1 MVSALDRVHDALAG
15 RGCRS
20 EQGGRSW
27 QCPAHEDRAPS
38 LSVARGTKGAD
49 VVLHCHAGC
58 TTEDVVAALG
68 LTLADLYDEPAQK
81 KDSRPVKVAEY
92 PYCDENGELLYKV
105 ARYSPKTFRQFAAD
119 GTPSVKGIRRVPYR
133 LPAVLAEA
141 RAGGLVLVVEGE
153 KDVDNLAAAGV
164 VATCNAGGAGKWTD
178 DHTRHLLGAGE
189 VVVVA
194 DKDGPGRAHAAQVAE
209 SLQRAGITH
218 RVVEPAAGKDV
229 SDHLAAG
236 LGFAELVAV
245 ASTAP
250 PKNDPS
256 NSSKPV
262 EDLWEGFAGIA
273 GIENEGGYASWD
285 DPLPVPTFRVPAF
298 PTDALGD
305 LAPWVKAQ
313 SASLN
318 VSEDL
323 VALSALGAISAAV
336 GGRRRVHVKDGWSD
350 ENVCLYLLGLAG
362 SSARKTPALDAASA
376 PIRERAGELR
386 EDLRA
391 EVEQNEQMI
400 RITEAEMLAV
410 ERSVSQGKKDKVD
423 AHAVLDDLR
432 TLREKPGLPKPLA
445 GDVTLEALGKLM
457 GANGGR
463 MAIMESE
470 AGFFKACAGQY
481 GNGKADIS
489 LILKAYTGTSHDID
503 RVMRGNTWMA
513 HTALTI
519 VLIIQPGMV
528 EHMEKDNPEFKS
540 SGFLNRFLPA
550 LPAPMPPGTF
560 DTPAVPAEIR
570 DDYDRRIRRIFDRIW
585 TAENIGTMHL
595 TADARKRFADFY
607 NEVEQRKAEAGDLH
621 DLAEWAGKLCGQ
633 IIRLAACLALYDDH
647 GTAEIGDDTMRRA
660 LDLAPYFIDHARAVF
675 ALMSRDGDAGRK
687 LLRDILDRLRSL
699 ADNEGLVTERKVR
712 ESFRGRHGV
721 DAEVIHEA
729 LHNLEDLGWIAEVP
743 APPRRAG
750 QRGAKP
756 SPKYDLHPRILAG
769 AVAPQPRPKETPA

>member
-1 MVSALDRVHDALAG
+1 MLSALDRVHGALRD
-15 RGCRS
+15 RGSRS
-20 EQGGRSW
+20 DHTGRSW

-38 LSVARGTKGAD
+38 LSVSRGNRGAD
-49 VVLHCHAGC
+49 VVLYCHAGC
-58 TTEDVVAALG
+58 PTEDVLAALG
-68 LTLADLYDEPAQK
+68 LTPSDLYDEPREK
-81 KDSRPVKVAEY
+81 RNDRPVKVAEY
-92 PYCDENGELLYKV
+92 PYCDENGVLLYTV
-105 ARYSPKTFRQFAAD
+105 VRYAPKTFRQRAAD

-133 LPAVLAEA
+133 LPQVRAEA
-141 RAGGLVLVVEGE
+141 AAGGLVLVVEGE
-153 KDVDNLAAAGV
+153 KDVDNLTAVNV
-164 VATCNAGGAGKWTD
+164 VATCNSGGAGKWTD
-178 DHTRHLLGAGE
+178 DHTRHLRGAGE

-194 DKDGPGRAHAAQVAE
+194 DRDGPGRAHAAQVAD
-209 SLQRAGITH
+209 SLRRAGVTH
-218 RVVEPAAGKDV
+218 RVVEPAQGKDI

-236 LGFAELVAV
+236 LGFTELVAV

-250 PKNDPS
+250 LENDPS
-256 NSSKPV
+256 NSSEPA

-273 GIENEGGYASWD
+273 GIENEGGCASWD

-323 VALSALGAISAAV
+323 VALSALGAISAAI
-336 GGRRRVHVKDGWSD
+336 GGRRRVHVKEGWTD
-350 ENVCLYLLGLAG
+350 ENVCLYLIGLAG

-376 PIRERAGELR
+376 PIRQRAGELR
-386 EDLRA
+386 EDMRA

-400 RITEAEMLAV
+400 RITEAEMQNI
-410 ERSVSQGKKDKVD
+410 ERLVSQGKKDKVD

-463 MAIMESE
+463 MAVMESE

-489 LILKAYTGTSHDID
+489 LVLKAYTGTSHDID
-503 RVMRGNTWMA
+503 RVMRGNTWMP

-550 LPAPMPPGTF
+550 LPAAMPPGTF
-560 DTPAVPAEIR
+560 DTPTVAADIR

-607 NEVEQRKAEAGDLH
+607 NEVEQRKAESGDLH

-687 LLRDILDRLRSL
+687 LLRDILDRLHSL

-721 DAEVIHEA
+721 DAEVIHTA
-729 LHNLEDLGWIAEVP
+729 MSDLEDLGWVAQVP
-743 APPRRAG
+743 APPRKPG

-756 SPKYDLHPRILAG
+756 SPKYDIHPRVLAG
-769 AVAPQPRPKETPA
+769 PASATPKGQQP

>member
-1 MVSALDRVHDALAG
+1 MVSALDRVRDALMSHG
-15 RGCRS
+15 SRS
-20 EQGGRSW
+20 DQTGRSW
-27 QCPAHEDRAPS
+27 QCPAHEDRNPS
-38 LSVARGTKGAD
+38 LSVGAGTKGAD

-58 TTEDVVAALG
+58 ANEDVVAALG

-105 ARYSPKTFRQFAAD
+105 ARYTPKTFRQFAAD
-119 GTPSVKGIRRVPYR
+119 GTPSVKSIRRVPYR

-153 KDVDNLAAAGV
+153 KDVDNLAANSV

-178 DHTRHLLGAGE
+178 DHTRHLLGAGQ

-194 DKDGPGRAHAAQVAE
+194 DRDAPGRAHAVQVAE

-218 RVVEPAAGKDV
+218 RIVEPAAGKDI

-236 LGFAELVAV
+236 LGFDDLVAV
-245 ASTAP
+245 ERTAP
-250 PKNDPS
+250 QKNDSTYSTEP
-256 NSSKPV
+256 PP
-262 EDLWEGFAGIA
+262 DPYDGFDGID
-273 GIENEGGYASWD
+273 GTENQGGGAFWD
-285 DPLPVPTFRVPAF
+285 DPIPVPTYRLPPF

-305 LAPWVKAQ
+305 LAPWVRAQ
-313 SASLN
+313 SQSLN
-318 VSEDL
+318 VAEDL
-323 VALSALGAISAAV
+323 VAFSALAAISAAT
-336 GGRRRVHVKDGWSD
+336 GGRRRVQVKDGWTD

-362 SSARKTPALDAASA
+362 SSARKTPALDAATA
-376 PIRERAGELR
+376 PIRERAGQLR

-410 ERSVSQGKKDKVD
+410 ERAVSQGKKDKVD

-432 TLREKPGLPKPLA
+432 ALRDKPGLPKPLA

-463 MAIMESE
+463 MAVLESE
-470 AGFFKACAGQY
+470 AGFFKACAGLY
-481 GNGKADIS
+481 GNGRADIT
-489 LILKAYTGTSHDID
+489 LILKAYTGTGHDIE
-503 RVMRGNTWMA
+503 RVSRGGTWMP
-513 HTALTI
+513 HTSLTI
-519 VLIIQPGMV
+519 ALIIQPGVV

-540 SGFLNRFLPA
+540 SGFLNRFLYC

-560 DTPAVPAEIR
+560 DTPVVPAETR

-585 TAENIGTMHL
+585 TAENISTMHL
-595 TADARKRFADFY
+595 TTDARKRFADFY
-607 NEVEQRKAEAGDLH
+607 NEVEHRKAENGDLH

-633 IIRLAACLALYDDH
+633 IIRLAAVLALYDDH
-647 GTAEIGDDTMRRA
+647 GAAEIGDDTMRRA
-660 LDLAPYFIDHARAVF
+660 LDLAPYLIHHARAGF
-675 ALMSRDGDAGRK
+675 ALMSRDGDGGRK
-687 LLRDILDRLRSL
+687 LLRDILDRLRDL
-699 ADNEGLVTERKVR
+699 ADDSGTVTDRKVR
-712 ESFRGRHGV
+712 ESFKGRHGV
-721 DAEVIHEA
+721 DAEAIREA
-729 LHNLEDLGWIAEVP
+729 MADLEDLGWVAEIP

-750 QRGAKP
+750 QRGGKP
-756 SPKYDLHPRILAG
+756 SPKYDLHPRILSG
-769 AVAPQPRPKETPA
+769 AIVPRPRPQEGQ